1 MMSFRQNL
9 RLFLWARA
17 QHRLRQTGRPVKFSA
32 AAELIAGA
40 TGVDLHKVRAALG
53 GGFSSRAT
61 QDQLARWCGLRC
73 ATKHGAPVLVADLS
87 ETFERGPDRVYGPV
101 AGSIP
106 GMAAGGGIA
115 PFQPEEL
122 RRRLTAVV
130 SKKIRAA

>member
-9 RLFLWARA
+9 LLFLWARA
-17 QHRLRQTGRPVKFSA
+17 QHRLRLADRPVKFSA
-32 AAELIAGA
+32 AAELIAAG

-61 QDQLARWCGLRC
+61 QSSLARWCGLRC

-87 ETFERGPDRVYGPV
+87 ETFERGPDRVSGPV
-101 AGSIP
+101 VGP
-106 GMAAGGGIA
+106 VAGGGIA

-122 RRRLTAVV
+122 RRRLAN
-130 SKKIRAA
+130 RAA